1 MRRRRRPRTRP
12 SPADNL
18 RVWLMDWYGWEARHV
33 RGSSPRAITKVLLIM
48 LSSPVNS
55 GRASF
60 SRSMDSCSQK
70 TNEMPLVEQLTP
82 SYAFTTHGRSLQLK
96 VTIFQHF
103 LFERVVEGAS
113 PLNIAPRMGRTSRQ
127 TPTTLIYHIEYV
139 DSTTGLRATYAQNIN
154 PKALSTVTIPAL
166 PPKGI
171 CWHPG

>member
-55 GRASF
+55 GRASL

-70 TNEMPLVEQLTP
+70 TNEMPLVGQLTP

-96 VTIFQHF
+96 VTIFQQF
-103 LFERVVEGAS
+103 L
-113 PLNIAPRMGRTSRQ
+113 
-127 TPTTLIYHIEYV
+127 
-139 DSTTGLRATYAQNIN
+139 LRAGRRGCESAQHCTSNW
-154 PKALSTVTIPAL
+154 SHIPANAYDFDL
-166 PPKGI
+166 S
-171 CWHPG
+171 H